1 MSFWQHRW
9 ETEQIGWHRAVHN
22 DMMVEHWSSIGAPEG
37 CQVLV
42 PLCGK
47 SLDMH
52 WLAEQGH
59 NVVGLEL
66 VEQGVKAFFEEAG
79 LSPERTE
86 LDDHVRYSSGPFT
99 LLQGDALGLAAG
111 TAQADAW
118 YDRAAM
124 IALPDHMRTAY
135 VKQLRQQTK
144 PGAVGLLITFA
155 YPQEEMDGPP
165 FALLDEDVHR
175 HFAEGFEVE
184 RLAKTD
190 LQDERGRGLSWIT
203 SSVHKLT
210 RV

>member
-1 MSFWQHRW
+1 MAFWEHRW
-9 ETEQIGWHRAVHN
+9 ATDQIGWHRAVHN
-22 DMMVEHWSSIGAPEG
+22 DMMVEHWSAIGAPEG
-37 CQVLV
+37 CEVLV

-59 NVVGLEL
+59 GVVGLEL

-79 LSPERTE
+79 LSPDRTE
-86 LDDHVRYSSGPFT
+86 QDDHVRYSSGPFT
-99 LLQGDALGLAAG
+99 LLQGDALGLAPG
-111 TAQADAW
+111 TVQAKAW

-124 IALPDHMRTAY
+124 IALPDEMRTAY
-135 VKQLRQQTK
+135 VEQLRQQTK

-155 YPQEEMDGPP
+155 YPQEEMSGPP

-175 HFAEGFEVE
+175 HFADGFEVE
-184 RLAKTD
+184 CLEKSD
-190 LQDERGRGLSWIT
+190 LEDEKGRGVSWIT
-203 SSVHKLT
+203 SSVFKLT

>member
-9 ETEQIGWHRAVHN
+9 ETEQTGWHRAVHN
-22 DMMVEHWSSIGAPEG
+22 DLMVKHWPSIGAPEG
-37 CQVLV
+37 CEVLV

-59 NVVGLEL
+59 AVVGLEL
-66 VEQGVKAFFEEAG
+66 VEQGVKAFFAEAG

-86 LDDHVRYSSGPFT
+86 RADHTAYSAVPFT
-99 LLQGDALGLAAG
+99 LLNGDVLELAAG
-111 TAQADAW
+111 TVQADAW

-124 IALPDHMRTAY
+124 IALPDTVRAAY
-135 VKQLRQQTK
+135 VQQLRQQTK

-155 YPQEEMDGPP
+155 YAQEEMDGPP

-175 HFAEGFEVE
+175 YFAEGFEVE
-184 RLAKTD
+184 RLEKVD
-190 LQDERGRGLSWIT
+190 LDDEKGRGVSWIT
-203 SSVHKLT
+203 SSVFKLT
-210 RV
+210 RS